1 MIRNE
6 IDNVKITSVGFR
18 EEAVQSADGEI
29 YLPASFYM
37 EIEVDSDVFVI
48 PVEAATVNAIEY
60 AIKSSAD
67 LSSERMLESV

>member
-6 IDNVKITSVGFR
+6 IDNVRITSVGFR
-18 EEAVQSADGEI
+18 EDVVQSEEGSM
-29 YLPASFYM
+29 YLPANFYM
-37 EIEVDSDVFVI
+37 EIEVDNDVFVI
-48 PVEAATVNAIEY
+48 PVDAETVNAIQY